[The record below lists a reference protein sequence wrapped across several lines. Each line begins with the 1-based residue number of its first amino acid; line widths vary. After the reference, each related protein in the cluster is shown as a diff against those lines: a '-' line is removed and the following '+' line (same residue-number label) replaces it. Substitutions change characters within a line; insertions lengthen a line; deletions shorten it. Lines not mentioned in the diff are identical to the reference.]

1 MERAGKLLAK
11 IKLPDGTVTPED
23 VAKAAWPA
31 AVGPRIAARTQAV
44 ALVGDKLLVEVEDS
58 VWQRQLSTL
67 KGQIL
72 NRLEDVAGTGAPKD
86 VEFRVRMLRRPV
98 RPAPP
103 ARSADEADGIADPL
117 LRVLY
122 RQHRRKRTA

>member
-11 IKLPDGTVTPED
+11 MKLPAGTVTPED

-31 AVGPRIAARTQAV
+31 AVGPRIAARAQAV
-44 ALVGDKLLVEVEDS
+44 ALVGNKLLVEVEDS

-72 NRLEDVAGTGAPKD
+72 KRMEDVAGTGAPKD

-103 ARSADEADGIADPL
+103 ARSADEADRIADPL